1 MSTTAFVNG
10 RIVSP
15 IGIIEGKTL
24 FVEGSRIRSIGL
36 TDTRS
41 STSTNVVDVGG
52 MFIAPGYFDSHIH
65 GSFGYDFSG
74 ASVAQV
80 IQVLRKL
87 PSVGVTSVLS
97 TIGSSSTDDL
107 VRALQIISDVRSS
120 QYDGTKVIGVHL
132 EGPYLDLSKKGAQ
145 TQQNLR
151 LPDIHEMQ
159 QLISAYPGLIRMVTV
174 APELPGCIAL
184 ISFLRTQNIVINL
197 GHSNGSF
204 DDAKL
209 AFLNGANR
217 MTHFFNAMSPLHHRE
232 PGLVGAGLSF
242 QDVYIELILDG
253 FHVDPNVARIAY
265 QIKGRDRV
273 ILVTDATQATGLADG
288 KYTRPGNREVY
299 VKDGSVRFASG
310 ILAGSV
316 LSMAKA
322 VQNSV
327 KFLNIPIAEAVR
339 LASFNPAESLGIR
352 DIGMLLPGCAADF
365 NLLNDDY
372 SVERSYINGKMVY
385 AEKEGEVS
393 L

>member
-1 MSTTAFVNG
+1 MNTTAFTNG
-10 RIVSP
+10 RIISS

-24 FVEGSRIRSIGL
+24 FVEGPRIKSIGL
-36 TDTRS
+36 ADTRS

-65 GSFGYDFSG
+65 GSFGYDFG
-74 ASVAQV
+74 DASVAQV
-80 IQVLRKL
+80 IEVLMKL
-87 PSVGVTSVLS
+87 PSVGVTSVLP
-97 TIGSSSTDDL
+97 TIGSSSPDDL
-107 VRALQIISDVRSS
+107 VRALQIISEVRSR
-120 QYDGTKVIGVHL
+120 QYIGTKVMGVHL
-132 EGPYLDLSKKGAQ
+132 EGPYLDPSKKGAQ
-145 TQQNLR
+145 PQHNLR

-159 QLISAYPGLIRMVTV
+159 QLISSYPGLIKMVTV
-174 APELPGCIAL
+174 APELPGCIGL
-184 ISFLRTQNIVINL
+184 ISFLKTQKIVINL

-217 MTHFFNAMSPLHHRE
+217 MAHFFNAMSPLHHRE

-253 FHVDPNVARIAY
+253 FHVDPNVARMAY
-265 QIKGRDRV
+265 QVKGRDRV

-288 KYTRPGNREVY
+288 TYTRPGNREVY

-316 LSMAKA
+316 LNMAKA
-322 VQNSV
+322 VRNSV
-327 KFLNIPIAEAVR
+327 KFLNIPIEEAVR
-339 LASFNPAESLGIR
+339 LASFNPAKSLGTNN
-352 DIGMLLPGCAADF
+352 IGTLLPGCMADF

-372 SVERSYINGKMVY
+372 SVERCYINGKMVY
-385 AEKEGEVS
+385 DGKEGDVS
-393 L
+393 Q